1 MWEDNFQLLLDLYS
15 IGAEAECIRG
25 NTEAVDMYCD
35 EVLSQKRCTVF
46 DKLRLYNAL
55 IESRGADGRTQEA
68 LDLCLNVLAQLKCK
82 FPKSGAGKVFRVIK
96 TISEMKKSRENIP
109 TADDIKN
116 LPVMTDRARV
126 ESMNLMRRLV
136 VYCYLTGNKLLMVL
150 VLTRQVRWTMRYG
163 MDGCSPPALNG
174 YGVLMMAVLGDF
186 RSATKYAEHA
196 LSMQHRQKTKV
207 NESTTLR
214 GAHLYIL
221 PWTKPLHQS
230 MKPLADGYEVGMQVG
245 DTESACECLLNR
257 VVILFVS
264 GNSLHHI
271 DEQTCVYLTQVEEL
285 NRLYLA
291 QVLRIILRAVSN
303 LRGNADD
310 PRLLVGEVVNRNEV
324 LESAVLKNAE
334 EAMQSFLCAYLGEHE
349 LGAELALA
357 KGDKY
362 LKEAPCHPFGMWE
375 TLCRG
380 ISLYAMARRTKKQN
394 FKKHALRVKKTIE
407 TWFDSG
413 NPNVKHHLRL
423 LNAEQAALDG
433 KSDKARQLYGEAV
446 SLAARAGFLHDAA
459 LANERYADFVLDDD
473 RDEAAYRLG
482 ESVRFY
488 SRWGATRK
496 VELLRESQ
504 RGLVTEMSSAT
515 FSEAN
520 KSFVDS
526 GF

>member
-1 MWEDNFQLLLDLYS
+1 
-15 IGAEAECIRG
+15 
-25 NTEAVDMYCD
+25 
-35 EVLSQKRCTVF
+35 
-46 DKLRLYNAL
+46 
-55 IESRGADGRTQEA
+55 
-68 LDLCLNVLAQLKCK
+68 
-82 FPKSGAGKVFRVIK
+82 
-96 TISEMKKSRENIP
+96 
-109 TADDIKN
+109 
-116 LPVMTDRARV
+116 
-126 ESMNLMRRLV
+126 MNLMRRLV
-136 VYCYLTGNKLLMVL
+136 VYSYMTGDTLLMVL
-150 VLTRQVRWTMRYG
+150 VLTRQVRWTMLYG
-163 MDGCSPPALNG
+163 MDACSPPALNG

-186 RSATKYAEHA
+186 RSGAKYAEHA
-196 LSMQHRQKTKV
+196 LSMQQRQKSKV

-214 GAHLYIL
+214 GAHFYVL
-221 PWTKPLHQS
+221 PWTKPLHQA
-230 MKPLADGYEVGMQVG
+230 MKPLADGYEVGMQTG

-303 LRGNADD
+303 LRGYADD

-324 LESAVLKNAE
+324 LESAVLKNTE
-334 EAMQSFLCAYLGEHE
+334 GAMQSFLCAYLGEHE

-362 LKEAPCHPFGMWE
+362 LKEAPCHPIGMWE
-375 TLCRG
+375 TFCRG

-413 NPNVKHHLRL
+413 NPNVNHHLRL

-446 SLAARAGFLHDAA
+446 SLAARSGFLHDAA

-482 ESVRFY
+482 EAVRFY